1 MSEESEG
8 CIPPRTAASVLTS
21 ALPPIARSDYPN
33 FFLNLYRLLD
43 NQVLHVRYRP
53 RFLRMLDTFLLSPK
67 LPIALVA
74 SFIKRLARLCLSAPP
89 AAIVSVMPFIYNLL
103 KRHPGCMVL
112 IHSEEQV
119 EPGETY
125 QGG

>member
-1 MSEESEG
+1 
-8 CIPPRTAASVLTS
+8 
-21 ALPPIARSDYPN
+21 
-33 FFLNLYRLLD
+33 
-43 NQVLHVRYRP
+43 
-53 RFLRMLDTFLLSPK
+53 MLDTFLLSPK

-119 EPGETY
+119 EPGQTY
-125 QGG
+125 QGGSLLYSPKLHHRC